1 MRWTLFIIAAAVAVF
16 LELSL
21 RTTLEVRL
29 LGGVSPSIA
38 PILLTFIA
46 LFAPRS
52 AAMWCAWGL
61 GLLMDLYTPLPHGAE
76 RAAPIIGPMTLGFVF
91 AAFMVLQVRAMLFR
105 RRMITVVVM
114 SALFVAAAQI
124 VAVFIYAVHSWYPG
138 AELVW
143 ADRSFG
149 MELARRMAGAAYTG
163 VLGLLAAPVL
173 LWTLPAWRFDTPG
186 QRAVSWR

>member
-1 MRWTLFIIAAAVAVF
+1 MRWTLFIILAVVAVF

-21 RTTLEVRL
+21 RTTLELRL
-29 LGGVSPSIA
+29 LGGVTPSIA

-46 LFAPRS
+46 LFAPRE
-52 AAMWCAWGL
+52 AALWCAWGL

-76 RAAPIIGPMTLGFVF
+76 TAAPLIGPMTLGFVF
-91 AAFMVLQVRAMLFR
+91 AAFVVVHVRAMLFR
-105 RRMITVVVM
+105 RRMVTVVVM
-114 SALFVAAAQI
+114 AAVFVAAAQI

-138 AELVW
+138 AELAW

-149 MELARRMAGAAYTG
+149 LELVRRLAGAAYTG
-163 VLGLLAAPVL
+163 LLGLLVAPVL

-186 QRAVSWR
+186 QRPVSWR